1 MKPLKLRFQ
10 AFGSFPEL
18 VEIDFDSLAP
28 RGVFVVSGDTGTGK
42 TTIFDAM
49 CWALYGEMPLKDSGG
64 VRSDHAPESTETF
77 VELTFECDG
86 VRYVVTR
93 RPSRRRPAKRGSGMA
108 TEKASA
114 SLVRLGVD
122 GSQSLATS
130 VTETSSRCEALVG
143 LDATQFQRVVLLP
156 QGEFAKFLL
165 SGTGERETLLGKL
178 FGAQVFD
185 DMVDYLKAH
194 SDELESELRDAEADI
209 KARLDNARESLTRVH
224 EALGLDVPGSLG
236 FERSEEA
243 DSPPEPSGL
252 ADRGEVGS
260 LRQAVIDPLEQF
272 GKQVGKLK
280 DRFEEAAGAHSDAES
295 AAARFDQVLGHL
307 ETVRRLDESEHEVTD
322 GEAAARRSQQAR
334 PVDTEARRLAKAVT
348 RQTQDTEARDERVA
362 AISRHLSGLGATP
375 DTSSAASITATLQD
389 HGRVNDE
396 QASILRVKHQA
407 TEAYAEAEKEHAKV
421 SSDLEAAHKAHLAAT
436 TRVTE
441 IEESE
446 LPALRDHGADT
457 DSLQTQI
464 DVTKQSI
471 ERSSALDTAQA
482 DLKHAREKEGEAS
495 DEHKRVFASFVA
507 SQAPRLADSLVDG
520 EPCPVCGSDV
530 HPAPAVVD
538 PASATSSADLE
549 KAAKAQRR
557 AADAV
562 NSAEV
567 SVAKLRGELGDQADL
582 SIDELK
588 TKRTELEAAL
598 GAAKKIVKRIGDL
611 ERELADKQA
620 QASEGSIRIAG
631 LEAHKANA
639 ETQLGTAEEAL
650 AGANKAADGI
660 DAAVVQERAKAIG
673 LLSDLVV
680 GLNDLFISVATA
692 DSAVEQVKQHLDEAL
707 DASPFD
713 SVDDALMALLD
724 EDDEKARLDAAQRH
738 RDERKEAIAA
748 LRTLDEQGV
757 PAERPDLDITGQA
770 KASTEHDYA
779 EASRTFAKATDNT
792 GYCDTALQDHDALVS
807 GSEGL
812 RADRDRAK
820 RAHEVCSK
828 GGALSMSL
836 KRWVLTRELDRVTA
850 AANVHLARMTAHR
863 YSLRRRSD
871 RADARRSFGL
881 DLEVLDATTGRPRST
896 TTLSGG
902 EQFQASLA
910 LALGLADVVSHG
922 GSASGKRFEALFVD
936 EGFGSLDPQSLD
948 DAIEALHQLHA
959 TGRMVGA
966 ITHVEAMKQQLHVG
980 IEVKRL
986 PDGAGSTLVVHP

>member
-93 RPSRRRPAKRGSGMA
+93 QPSRQRPAKRGSGTV
-108 TEKASA
+108 TEEASA
-114 SLVRLGVD
+114 SLVQLSAD
-122 GSQSLATS
+122 GSQSLSTKTKDTS
-130 VTETSSRCEALVG
+130 ARCAALVG

-194 SDELESELRDAEADI
+194 RDELESELRDAEADI
-209 KARLDNARESLTRVH
+209 KARLDKARESLARVH
-224 EALGLDVPGSLG
+224 EALDLDVPGPLG

-272 GKQVGKLK
+272 GKQVGELK

-307 ETVRRLDESEHEVTD
+307 EALRRLDEPEHEVTD

-334 PVDTEARRLAKAVT
+334 PVADEATRLARAID
-348 RQTQDTEARDERVA
+348 RQGAATKVRDERVA
-362 AISRHLSGLGATP
+362 AISRHLSSLGATP
-375 DTSSAASITATLQD
+375 DTSSAATITSAWQGQVHLNTQ
-389 HGRVNDE
+389 H
-396 QASILRVKHQA
+396 ASILRALSQA
-407 TEAYAEAEKEHAKV
+407 TETFEKAKAADAEVHTRLDAAREEHRV
-421 SSDLEAAHKAHLAAT
+421 STA
-436 TRVTE
+436 RVQA
-441 IEESE
+441 IEETE
-446 LPALRDHGADT
+446 LPELRLHGADT
-457 DSLQTQI
+457 DSLQSQI
-464 DVTKQSI
+464 DATAQTI
-471 ERSSALDTAQA
+471 ARRAALDLALTELTQA
-482 DLKHAREKEGEAS
+482 RATDTRAA
-495 DEHKRVFASFVA
+495 DEHRHVFEAFVA
-507 SQAPRLADSLVDG
+507 SQAPRLAHSLVDG

-530 HPAPAVVD
+530 HPAPARD
-538 PASATSSADLE
+538 DRGSATSSADLE
-549 KAAKAQRR
+549 KAAGAQRR
-557 AADAV
+557 AAAALNKADT
-562 NSAEV
+562 
-567 SVAKLRGELGDQADL
+567 SVATLRGELGDEADL
-582 SIDELK
+582 SADTLEA
-588 TKRTELEAAL
+588 RRVELEAAL
-598 GAAKKIVKRIGDL
+598 ATARAVVERIASL
-611 ERELADKQA
+611 EEELAGTRERVRQA
-620 QASEGSIRIAG
+620 ETKMAG
-631 LEAHKANA
+631 LEANKANT
-639 ETQLGTAEEAL
+639 ETQLSAAEDALTEA
-650 AGANKAADGI
+650 GEAAKEI
-660 DAAVVQERAKAIG
+660 DAAAVHHGAKV
-673 LLSDLVV
+673 LDTVSDLVV
-680 GLNDLFISVATA
+680 GLDELFISVATA
-692 DSAVEQVKQHLDEAL
+692 DSAVEQVKQHLDEEL
-707 DASPFD
+707 DTSPFD

-724 EDDEKARLDAAQRH
+724 EDEEKARLDAAQRH
-738 RDERKEAIAA
+738 RDERKEAVAA

-757 PAERPDLDITGQA
+757 PAERPDLDITEKAKTSAHVDYDQA
-770 KASTEHDYA
+770 SSAYTTA
-779 EASRTFAKATDNT
+779 GTNA
-792 GYCDTALQDHDALVS
+792 GYCDEALAKHDAFVS

-812 RADRDRAK
+812 RADHERAK

-828 GGALSMSL
+828 GGSLSMSL

>member
-64 VRSDHAPESTETF
+64 VRSDHAPEGTETF

-93 RPSRRRPAKRGSGMA
+93 RPSRLRPSKKGSGMV

-122 GSQSLATS
+122 GSQPLATLA
-130 VTETSSRCEALVG
+130 TETSGRCEALVG

-209 KARLDNARESLTRVH
+209 KARLDNARESLARVH
-224 EALGLDVPGSLG
+224 EALGLDMPGSLG

-280 DRFEEAAGAHSDAES
+280 HRSEEAAGAHSDAES

-307 ETVRRLDESEHEVTD
+307 AVVQRLDESSQETED
-322 GEAAARRSQQAR
+322 REMAARLSKEAR

-362 AISRHLSGLGATP
+362 AISRHLSSLGATP
-375 DTSSAASITATLQD
+375 DTSSAASITSAWQGQVHLNTQHASTL
-389 HGRVNDE
+389 RTL
-396 QASILRVKHQA
+396 SQA
-407 TEAYAEAEKEHAKV
+407 TETCEKAKV
-421 SSDLEAAHKAHLAAT
+421 EDAEVHTRLDAEREEHRVSTARVKA
-436 TRVTE
+436 
-441 IEESE
+441 IEETE
-446 LPALRDHGADT
+446 LPELRPHGADT
-457 DSLQTQI
+457 DSLESQI
-464 DVTKQSI
+464 D
-471 ERSSALDTAQA
+471 ATAQA
-482 DLKHAREKEGEAS
+482 IARRAALDLALTELTQAHATETRAA
-495 DEHKRVFASFVA
+495 DEHRHVFEAFVA
-507 SQAPRLADSLVDG
+507 SQAPRLAHSLVDG

-530 HPAPAVVD
+530 HPAPARD
-538 PASATSSADLE
+538 DRGSATSSADLE
-549 KAAKAQRR
+549 KAAGAQRR
-557 AADAV
+557 AAAALNKADT
-562 NSAEV
+562 
-567 SVAKLRGELGDQADL
+567 SVATLRGELGDEADL
-582 SIDELK
+582 SADTLEA
-588 TKRTELEAAL
+588 RRVELEAAL
-598 GAAKKIVKRIGDL
+598 ATARAVVERIASL
-611 ERELADKQA
+611 EEELARTRERVQQA
-620 QASEGSIRIAG
+620 EMKMAG
-631 LEAHKANA
+631 LEANKANT
-639 ETQLGTAEEAL
+639 ETQLSAAEDAL
-650 AGANKAADGI
+650 AKAGEAAKEI
-660 DAAVVQERAKAIG
+660 DAASVHHGAKV
-673 LLSDLVV
+673 LDTVSDLVV
-680 GLNDLFISVATA
+680 GLDELFISVATA
-692 DSAVEQVKQHLDEAL
+692 DSAVEQVKQRLEEAL

-724 EDDEKARLDAAQRH
+724 EDEEKARLDAAQRH
-738 RDERKEAIAA
+738 RDERKEAITA

-828 GGALSMSL
+828 GGSLSMSL
-836 KRWVLTRELDRVTA
+836 KRWVLTRELDRVAA